1 MMLRHADRNGGRY
14 QRFGGFADAAR
25 NDLGADRIGAD
36 QANCP
41 CCSVDPI
48 GRTIPRLDR
57 R

>member
-1 MMLRHADRNGGRY
+1 MLRHADRNGGCH

-25 NDLGADRIGAD
+25 DDLGADRIGAD